1 MRTEREMKTRKLLEK
16 LVNYL
21 DADARQ
27 RKKERDDMKA
37 VLKKL
42 KRREKKLKKQ
52 LEDENDEQKKA
63 ALQGEIDILHAQRK
77 KGVKLLKES

>member
-1 MRTEREMKTRKLLEK
+1 MKTRKLLEK
-16 LVNYL
+16 LMGYL

-27 RKKERDDMKA
+27 RKKERDDIKA

-42 KRREKKLKKQ
+42 KRREKKLKNQ
-52 LEDENDEQKKA
+52 LGDEKDEKKHA

-77 KGVKLLKES
+77 KGVKLLKEG

>member
-1 MRTEREMKTRKLLEK
+1 MKTRKLLER
-16 LVNYL
+16 LVSYL

-27 RKKERDDMKA
+27 RKKERDDIKA

-52 LEDENDEQKKA
+52 LEELEDEQKRG